1 VARSRLTP
9 EPPPSSVLIPAVRA
23 IFERDLNTL
32 RREVE
37 AYSSDQ
43 QLWQIVPGLTNSAGT
58 LVVHLAGNLQHY
70 LGARL
75 AGNGYVRNR
84 DAEFSRR
91 DVPRATLISEIEAA
105 REAVRAGLAALS
117 EAQLAEEYP
126 EVIAGARLITG
137 VYLLHLTTH
146 LTYHLG
152 QVDYHRRVV
161 TEADV
166 VVGAV
171 RPSELSSVR
180 AADAV
185 PPS

>member
-1 VARSRLTP
+1 MARSRLP
-9 EPPPSSVLIPAVRA
+9 AAPPPPPILIPAVRA
-23 IFERDLNTL
+23 IFERDLNAL

-43 QLWQIVPGLTNSAGT
+43 QVWQIVPGLTNSAGT

-75 AGNGYVRNR
+75 AGTGYVRDR

-91 DVPRATLISEIEAA
+91 DVPRVMLISEIEAA
-105 REAVRAGLAALS
+105 RESMRAGLAALS

-126 EVIAGARLITG
+126 EVIAGARLTTG
-137 VYLLHLTTH
+137 VYLVHLMTH

-161 TEADV
+161 TGANAAV
-166 VVGAV
+166 RAV
-171 RPSELSSVR
+171 RPSELSSVG
-180 AADAV
+180 AV
-185 PPS
+185 EVLPPY

>member
-1 VARSRLTP
+1 VAQPRLPAGT
-9 EPPPSSVLIPAVRA
+9 PPSPVLIPAVRA

-43 QLWQIVPGLTNSAGT
+43 QVWQIVPGLTNPAGT

-91 DVPRATLISEIEAA
+91 DVPRATLLSEIEAA
-105 REAVRAGLAALS
+105 RGAMRAGLATLS

-126 EVIAGARLITG
+126 EVIAGAKLMTG
-137 VYLLHLTTH
+137 VYLVHLTTH

-152 QVDYHRRVV
+152 QVDYHRRMV
-161 TEADV
+161 TGANV
-166 VVGAV
+166 AVGAV
-171 RPSELSSVR
+171 RPSELSSVPVVE
-180 AADAV
+180 AG
-185 PPS
+185 PPN